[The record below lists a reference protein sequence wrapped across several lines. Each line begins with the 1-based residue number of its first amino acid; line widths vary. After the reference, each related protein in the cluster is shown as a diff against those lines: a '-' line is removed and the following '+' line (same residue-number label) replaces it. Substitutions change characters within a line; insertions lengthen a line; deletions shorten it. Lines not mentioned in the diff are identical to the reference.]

1 MALDHHDRPLLRM
14 VVVDAGPVARVALS
28 KTEAAAALGV
38 SPDYFHE
45 HIAPELRLVRR
56 GRRQLVP
63 VAELLRW
70 LEENAALTLDGL
82 RRNA

>member
-1 MALDHHDRPLLRM
+1 MARPYHDRLLRL
-14 VVVDAGPVARVALS
+14 VVVDGGPVARVALS

-45 HIAPELRLVRR
+45 HVAPELRLVRR

-63 VAELLRW
+63 VAELLGW
-70 LEENAALTLDGL
+70 LEKNAALTLDGQ